1 MKNSE
6 ITEESLQSYI
16 ENETVSTARPLRSS
30 DVKLSQLISDH
41 YDRERELH
49 RQSLKIA
56 VKEKSIEAKDYIYS
70 AHYDPLTG
78 LINPRFMMLLL
89 EKFLQSAKQNKKI
102 LAILYLQLNGLKDV
116 NSIYGH
122 AIADKVLMI
131 VAKRLKLAVLKKDHV
146 SHLYGNKY
154 VVCLIIDKKGLEI
167 VESISKKIIEVVSK
181 PLNIKGIR
189 MALSMSICTVAYP
202 IHGDKISVLLDI
214 AKMKMYKVNKSAS

>member
-16 ENETVSTARPLRSS
+16 ENVTVSTARPLRPS

-49 RQSLKIA
+49 QQSLKVA
-56 VKEKSIEAKDYIYS
+56 LKENSIEAKDYIYR

-89 EKFLQSAKQNKKI
+89 EKSLQVAKEREKF
-102 LAILYLQLNGLKDV
+102 LAILYLELNGLNEV
-116 NSIYGH
+116 NNIYGD
-122 AIADKVLMI
+122 AISDEVFMI
-131 VAKRLKLAVLKKDHV
+131 VAKRLKLAVRKKDNV

-154 VVCLIIDKKGLEI
+154 LAELMMDKKGLEI
-167 VESISKKIIEVVSK
+167 VESTSKKIIEVISK
-181 PLNIKGIR
+181 PMNIEGFRIV
-189 MALSMSICTVAYP
+189 LSMSICTVAYP
-202 IHGDKISVLLDI
+202 IHSDKISVLLDI
-214 AKMKMYKVNKSAS
+214 AKMKMVKVNKSAS